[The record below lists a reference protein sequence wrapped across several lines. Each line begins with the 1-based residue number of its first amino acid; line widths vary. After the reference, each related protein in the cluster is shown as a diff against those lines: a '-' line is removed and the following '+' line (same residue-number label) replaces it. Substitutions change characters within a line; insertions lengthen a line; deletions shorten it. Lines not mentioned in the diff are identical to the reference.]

1 MWSRTNSKTMFLSC
15 LIIGSISKDSRTP
28 WSLCFWA
35 ATNKAE
41 ETKFCN
47 SNSKQRKKKI
57 IQNSYSWLKKR
68 LGGFHQFLPWSTM
81 NVPTSLSLK
90 KNLGIYVLDSPSA
103 VSKLDLFYLI
113 KLENL
118 IRILINILLWR
129 SSFISHSFR
138 FNSFSYFK
146 SLMVQ
151 NRKQL
156 YIIQ

>member
-1 MWSRTNSKTMFLSC
+1 MTSANDSWFTSLIPTINQVYFCHDMWSRTNSKTMFLSC

-47 SNSKQRKKKI
+47 LNSKQRKKKI
-57 IQNSYSWLKKR
+57 IQNSYGWLKKR

-90 KNLGIYVLDSPSA
+90 KNLGIHVLDSPS
-103 VSKLDLFYLI
+103 VELV
-113 KLENL
+113 NL
-118 IRILINILLWR
+118 IC
-129 SSFISHSFR
+129 FI
-138 FNSFSYFK
+138 
-146 SLMVQ
+146 
-151 NRKQL
+151 
-156 YIIQ
+156 